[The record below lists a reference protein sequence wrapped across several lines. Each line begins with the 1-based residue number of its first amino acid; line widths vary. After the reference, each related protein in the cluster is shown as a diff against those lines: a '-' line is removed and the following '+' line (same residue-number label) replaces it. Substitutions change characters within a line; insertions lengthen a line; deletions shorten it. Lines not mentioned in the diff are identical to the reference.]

1 MPFPALKDSKQR
13 AEIWTKR
20 PPIPASV
27 AKSAEALALYA
38 KIALD
43 IFFSGKGLGSN
54 RTLASSYGEQPPL
67 KFRGHLAE
75 G

>member
-1 MPFPALKDSKQR
+1 MDQTATDSSLGG
-13 AEIWTKR
+13 EISR
-20 PPIPASV
+20 G
-27 AKSAEALALYA
+27 E
-38 KIALD
+38 IALD